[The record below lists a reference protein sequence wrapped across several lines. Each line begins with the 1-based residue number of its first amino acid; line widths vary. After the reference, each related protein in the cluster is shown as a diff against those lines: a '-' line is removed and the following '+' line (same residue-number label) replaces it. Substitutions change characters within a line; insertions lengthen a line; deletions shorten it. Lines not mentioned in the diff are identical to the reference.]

1 MGMVDMSYMIEVF
14 YSEPGDP
21 LREAEVLATA
31 KQFGGERTFKE
42 EPKPGDISRAVCLTI
57 EFDDFDSAE
66 AATLALQN
74 LGRHVEGPVD
84 YGD

>member
-14 YSEPGDP
+14 YREPSDP
-21 LREAEVLATA
+21 PLEAEVLGTV
-31 KQFGGERTFKE
+31 KQFGGEQTCKE
-42 EPKPGDISRAVCLTI
+42 VPKPGDISRAVCLTI
-57 EFDDFDSAE
+57 EFDDIESAE
-66 AATLALQN
+66 AATLALEN